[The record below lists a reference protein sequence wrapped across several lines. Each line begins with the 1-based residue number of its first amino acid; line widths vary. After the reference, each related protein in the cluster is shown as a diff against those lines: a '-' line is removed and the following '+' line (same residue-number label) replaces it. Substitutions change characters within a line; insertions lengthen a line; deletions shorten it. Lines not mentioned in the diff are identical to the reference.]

1 MKKRKKQ
8 SLSVLGV
15 FLYKKNIHF
24 LERQKKSNELF
35 CIKKQNNDESFE
47 KVVCDVSIVDK
58 QGIKEDIAQCGD
70 FRFSEISR
78 KGSKDRFALTYLS
91 YASGTPELCIAVS
104 MDMEH
109 WQKKTVLSYIH
120 SPAHLVYLPKNK
132 KHTYV
137 LYHGKEALSV
147 STSSDLRTFQTNGVL
162 SLFSALHKRT
172 TIRVANVCVVKEGV
186 FLLYFAYSV
195 TKDGL
200 ASNCAVF
207 GMFFDIENP
216 GRVIWQSE
224 KPLWMVPERDF
235 LLEEPMDILFINETQ
250 IISFWRGVDEKLY
263 AFKHWVGAI
272 RKQCQE
278 RVLSSQVLEEKPYP
292 IMKRHIANP
301 ILKPQEEHIWETKA
315 AFNPTALCDDDG
327 CVHIVY
333 RAIGEG
339 DVSVLGYA
347 LSKDGYS
354 VDERDKKPMYI
365 PRTIHEGLCEER
377 RDHKPSSY
385 SPYASGGGAWGG
397 CEDPKLTRIED
408 MVYMT
413 YVAYN
418 GWAPP
423 RVALTSIS
431 MKDFLLR
438 NWGKWTHPVLISPP
452 GKVAKSAAILP
463 EKVNGKYVVFY
474 RIFPDVLVDFVDS
487 LDDFDGENVFLK
499 DAHRIKPRE
508 GAWDAGKFSF
518 GASPIK
524 TKEGWLVI
532 YHAVTGRQE
541 WQGSDLRY
549 KIGAMLL
556 DLEHPEKVICRSS
569 KPILEPDFDYENSG
583 WKAGVV
589 YPCGAVVRNGEL
601 LVYYG
606 GADTVTCVA
615 GAPIDEFL
623 ETLLESGDPELQ
635 EIHT

>member
-1 MKKRKKQ
+1 MKEKEAQ
-8 SLSVLGV
+8 FFPVLGV
-15 FLYKKNIHF
+15 FLYKKNIHT
-24 LERQKKSNELF
+24 LVRQKDSDIYFEIRKQTFAGKSKMY
-35 CIKKQNNDESFE
+35 IKEA
-47 KVVCDVSIVDK
+47 SILSSD
-58 QGIKEDIAQCGD
+58 GIKENITRCSD
-70 FRFSEISR
+70 FRFSDISR
-78 KGSKDRFALTYLS
+78 ARSKDRFALTYLS
-91 YASGTPELCIAVS
+91 HTSGMPELCIAVS

-109 WQKKTVLSYIH
+109 WQKKTILSYIH
-120 SPAHLVYLPKNK
+120 SPAHLVYLPNNK
-132 KHTYV
+132 QHSYI

-147 STSSDLRTFQTNGVL
+147 STSRDLRSFQTNGVL
-162 SLFSALHKRT
+162 SLFSALYQRT
-172 TIRVANVCVVKEGV
+172 TMRVANVCVVKEGV
-186 FLLYFAYSV
+186 FLLYFAYSM
-195 TKDGL
+195 TEKNL
-200 ASNCAVF
+200 ATNCAVY
-207 GMFFDIENP
+207 GMFFDIDNP
-216 GRVIWQSE
+216 GRIIWQSD
-224 KPLWMVPERDF
+224 KPLWTVPERDV
-235 LLEEPMDILFINETQ
+235 LLEQPLDIIFLNEKQ
-250 IISFWRGVDEKLY
+250 VISFWRGVDKNLY
-263 AFKHWVGAI
+263 AFKHWVGAL
-272 RKQCQE
+272 RKQCIKQA
-278 RVLSSQVLEEKPYP
+278 LSSEIPKEKPHP
-292 IMKRHIANP
+292 VMKRHIANP
-301 ILKPQEEHIWETKA
+301 ILRPKDEHIWETKA

-347 LSKDGYS
+347 LSRDGYTIT
-354 VDERDKKPMYI
+354 ERDKKPMYI
-365 PRTIHEGLCEER
+365 PRTIHEGLCKET
-377 RDHKPSSY
+377 RDHNPDEY

-397 CEDPKLTRIED
+397 CEDPKLTRIGD
-408 MVYMT
+408 TVYMT

-438 NWGKWTHPVLISPP
+438 NWGRWTYPVLISPP

-463 EKVNGKYVVFY
+463 EKIDGKYVVFY
-474 RIFPDVLVDFVDS
+474 RIFPDVLVDYVDS
-487 LDDFDGENVFLK
+487 LDNFDGEEIFLK
-499 DAHRIKPRE
+499 DLHRIKPRE

-583 WKAGVV
+583 WKAGIV
-589 YPCGAVVRNGEL
+589 YPCGAVVRDGEL

-615 GAPIDEFL
+615 SAPIDEFL
-623 ETLLESGDPELQ
+623 ETLLHSGDPELQ
-635 EIHT
+635 EIH